1 MKEWFSLT
9 QDRQKT
15 IIDQVSAKTGLP
27 SFAIEKDFWVTQCL
41 NAIFNLEVSSDLI
54 FKGGTS
60 LSKAWSIIERFSE
73 DIDLCIDRKILGYEG
88 ELSKTQISKLRKASC
103 KYTSTVL
110 PKLLETELLKNGLK
124 SFNIEVQETNDS
136 DKDPQVIEIHYNSI
150 TEPIPYILPK
160 VIVEVGARS
169 LTEPIESREIQSL
182 IGIQYPKQKFS
193 DKPFS
198 VPTVLPKRTFLEKI
212 FLLHE
217 EFQKRDEYIRTE
229 RMSRHHYDL
238 EKLMDTN
245 HGMEALL
252 DEDLYS
258 TIVKHRSKFNLLRG
272 IDYSK
277 HSPEKI
283 SILPPKGK
291 LKEWKNDYE
300 IMRESMIYGE
310 SLSFDVLIDR
320 ISELEVRLKS
330 CKYRL

>member
-1 MKEWFSLT
+1 MNEWFKLT
-9 QDRQKT
+9 QDRQK
-15 IIDQVSAKTGLP
+15 IIINQVSAKTGLP
-27 SFAIEKDFWVTQCL
+27 AFAIEKDFWVTQCL
-41 NAIFNLEVSSDLI
+41 HTVFSLEVSSNLI

-73 DIDLCIDRKILGYEG
+73 DIDLCIDRKVLGFEG

-103 KYTSTVL
+103 EYTSTEL
-110 PKLLETELLKNGLK
+110 PKVLQTELLEKGLK
-124 SFNIEVQETNDS
+124 EFKIEVQETNDS
-136 DKDPQVIEIHYNSI
+136 DKDPQVLEIHYNSI

-160 VIVEVGARS
+160 VIIEIGARS
-169 LTEPIESREIQSL
+169 LTEPIETREIQSL
-182 IGIQYPKQKFS
+182 IGMQYPTQKFS

-217 EFQKRDEYIRTE
+217 EFQKRDDHIRTE

-238 EKLMDTN
+238 EKLMDTEY
-245 HGMEALL
+245 GIDALL
-252 DEDLYS
+252 DEGLYS

-283 SILPPKGK
+283 SILPPKTK
-291 LKEWKNDYE
+291 LKEWRNDYE
-300 IMRESMIYGE
+300 IMQESMIYGE
-310 SLSFDVLIDR
+310 SLSFDNLIAK
-320 ISELEVRLKS
+320 ISELEKRLKS
-330 CKYRL
+330 CTYRL

>member
-1 MKEWFSLT
+1 MKEWFNLT

-15 IIDQVSAKTGLP
+15 IIAQVSAKTGLP
-27 SFAIEKDFWVTQCL
+27 SFAVEKDFWVTQCL
-41 NAIFNLEVSSDLI
+41 NASFNLEVSSNLI

-73 DIDLCIDRKILGYEG
+73 DIDLCINRKVLGFEG
-88 ELSKTQISKLRKASC
+88 ELSKTQISRLRKASC
-103 KYTSTVL
+103 KYTSTEL

-124 SFNIEVQETNDS
+124 TFKIEVRETNDS

-150 TEPIPYILPK
+150 TEPIPYMLPK

-169 LTEPIESREIQSL
+169 LIEPTESREIQSL
-182 IGIQYPKQKFS
+182 IGIQYPEQKFS
-193 DKPFS
+193 GIPFS
-198 VPTVLPKRTFLEKI
+198 IPTVLPKRTFLEKI

-229 RMSRHHYDL
+229 RMTRHHYDL
-238 EKLMDTN
+238 EKLMDTE

-258 TIVKHRSKFNLLRG
+258 IIVKHRSKFNLLRG
-272 IDYSK
+272 LNYSN
-277 HSPEKI
+277 HSPEKV

-310 SLSFDVLIDR
+310 SLNFEGLIDR
-320 ISELEVRLKS
+320 ITELEVRLKS